1 MRKQGGAMEHQAEAK
16 KLTYN
21 QRHMLVVRGLD
32 PKDYVFVKETYVT
45 LFVRNIHTGQIK
57 IINKQN

>member
-1 MRKQGGAMEHQAEAK
+1 MKHQSETK
-16 KLTYN
+16 KLTYD
-21 QRHMLVVRGLD
+21 QKRILRIRGLD

>member
-1 MRKQGGAMEHQAEAK
+1 MKEEK

-21 QRHMLVVRGLD
+21 HEVMLRRRGLD
-32 PKDYVFVKETYVT
+32 PKDYAFVKETYVT